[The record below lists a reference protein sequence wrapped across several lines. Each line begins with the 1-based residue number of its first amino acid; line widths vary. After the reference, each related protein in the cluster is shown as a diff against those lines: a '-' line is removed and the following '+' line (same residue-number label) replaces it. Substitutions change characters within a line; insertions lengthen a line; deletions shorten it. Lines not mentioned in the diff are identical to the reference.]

1 MADNVTTAP
10 NFKPGLGPVPG
21 QIPPGENNP
30 SEPLPANIYGLDLNY
45 ASANSW
51 YLYLPIENILGTSY
65 NGLNLH
71 VTRFSLP

>member
-1 MADNVTTAP
+1 MADNVITEP
-10 NFKPGLGPVPG
+10 NFNIGIGPIPGHFSNSQNKSDQSL
-21 QIPPGENNP
+21 PP
-30 SEPLPANIYGLDLNY
+30 NIYGMDINY
-45 ASANSW
+45 AAANSW

>member
-1 MADNVTTAP
+1 MADNVITEPGT
-10 NFKPGLGPVPG
+10 KPRIGPIPG
-21 QIPPGENNP
+21 QLEKPLNP
-30 SEPLPANIYGLDLNY
+30 NDPLPANIYGLDLNY
-45 ASANSW
+45 AAANSW